1 MPVTVGIDLV
11 HVPRMERLL
20 RSQRMRAR
28 VFTPAEQALCGEQAQ
43 RYAGR
48 WAAKEAVMK
57 ALGQGIGELAP
68 TEIEVLAGASGAPLL
83 CLHGAAAAA
92 AAEEGWETWQVSISH
107 DGEYAT
113 AIAIAMASG

>member
-20 RSQRMRAR
+20 RSQRTRER
-28 VFTPAEQALCGEQAQ
+28 VFTPAEQLLCAEQAQ
-43 RYAGR
+43 RFAGR

-68 TEIEVLAGASGAPLL
+68 TEIEVLAGPSGAPAL
-83 CLHGAAAAA
+83 CLHGAAATTAA
-92 AAEEGWETWQVSISH
+92 DQGWETWQVSISH

-113 AIAIAMASG
+113 AIAIGTASG